1 MRIESLFFFLLCSFS
16 TDAQSVPL
24 DQAQWLRIQ
33 QLKGKS
39 NPSISYSV
47 RSLNQSDSSKIFKVT
62 VLPVNVTGK
71 FNSHSPY
78 GWNDA
83 GMIMAKGLQT
93 MVSAGVYAK
102 WGPLSIQLQPE
113 FYYAANS
120 PYPTTVGYGYNTG
133 KSFQKTYL
141 GQSAIKL
148 NLGPIAVGVSSQN
161 NWWGPGQF
169 SSIMMSNNAP
179 GFNHI
184 TINSNKPIKTPIG
197 HIEFQLVMGRLSEDT
212 SNAFENNFMRQA
224 AAKNEQRYF
233 NGIMA
238 SYQPKWIPGFFLGVT
253 RTEQIYFSNQALKSG
268 FASKYLPVFLA
279 SSPVDNFNTSSIP
292 SDGAFSFF
300 TRWLLPKHQVEFYAE
315 FAYNDFKK
323 NLRDLSVNT
332 SHASAY
338 ILGFNKIISNEVND
352 IDWLVTGEFTQ
363 MAQTS
368 SYVLRDAGN
377 FYDHYFIT
385 QGYTHQNQI
394 MGAGSGMGN
403 NVQTIQLKRIS
414 GKNFIG
420 IKLQNIKQ
428 NPSADSVIRPLSAV
442 NTIGTRSIKWSDISI
457 GFLGSKQFNQWRIN
471 AEIQLVNRKNYGW
484 EKGNAFNVFTQ
495 INGQYF
501 FKRK

>member
-1 MRIESLFFFLLCSFS
+1 MRYIFLFFFVGSIHFLS
-16 TDAQSVPL
+16 AQTVAL
-24 DQAQWLRIQ
+24 DQDFWSRID
-33 QLKGKS
+33 QLKGEFD
-39 NPSISYSV
+39 PSYSFAARPLIQKDSVKTTV
-47 RSLNQSDSSKIFKVT
+47 RI
-62 VLPVNVTGK
+62 LPINIHTK
-71 FNSHSPY
+71 FNSHSPF

-93 MVSAGVYAK
+93 MLSAGVYAK
-102 WGPLSIQLQPE
+102 WGPLSVQLQPE
-113 FYYAANS
+113 IYYAANS
-120 PYPTTVGYGYNTG
+120 PYPITRGFGNNSG
-133 KSFQKTYL
+133 KSFQKMYL

-148 NLGPIAVGVSSQN
+148 NLGPVSIGVSSQN

-197 HIEFQLVMGRLSEDT
+197 HFEFQLIMGHLNEDT
-212 SNAFENNFMRQA
+212 SRAFENNQMRLIP
-224 AAKNEQRYF
+224 AKNEARYF

-238 SYQPKWIPGFFLGVT
+238 TYQPKWLPGIFFGVT
-253 RTEQIYFSNQALKSG
+253 RTEQFYLSDQALKSG
-268 FASKYLPVFLA
+268 FSSKYLPVLQA
-279 SSPVDNFNTSSIP
+279 SSPIDNANRASIP

-300 TRWLLPKHQVEFYAE
+300 TRWLVPQHQVEFYGE
-315 FAYNDFKK
+315 YAYNDFKQ

-332 SHASAY
+332 NHSSAY
-338 ILGFNKIISNEVND
+338 TLGFNKLFKTTNARIE
-352 IDWLVTGEFTQ
+352 WLLTGEITQ
-363 MAQTS
+363 MAQS
-368 SYVLRDAGN
+368 SGLVLREAGN
-377 FYDHYFIT
+377 FYEHNSVF

-414 GKNFIG
+414 GKGFIG

-428 NPSADSVIRPLSAV
+428 DPSADSVRRFNSAINSV
-442 NTIGTRSIKWSDISI
+442 GTRAIKWSDFSI